1 MSLPA
6 PSSTT
11 WGDPNAAKRALLIHG
26 LISCSQSWNRVA
38 DALSAHG
45 YYVVA
50 PDLLGHGYA
59 SRPSTTDGAEYTIA
73 KLAANLKPLLP
84 QSGKDAPISLI
95 IGHSL
100 GCLVALDLLPSLSS
114 KPRVVLVDPSMEI
127 SPEIISVVRDDCV
140 GSVTRVASVEQM
152 AAAHPRWTRRDAIAK
167 VAGNLLCDAEVVDA
181 VLQQNPNSPWSY
193 TDRLPSGSELASI
206 TIVAGDPAFGALIS
220 ANQVE
225 DLKKSHPHI
234 RTFSVDGASHDVHR
248 DFPEIV
254 VREAL
259 KSNAS

>member
-1 MSLPA
+1 MSIHA

-38 DALSAHG
+38 DALSAHGVDFRSCHLQHVLLIDVVG

-140 GSVTRVASVEQM
+140 ESVTRVASVEQM

-181 VLQQNPNSPWSY
+181 VLQVGRSP
-193 TDRLPSGSELASI
+193 
-206 TIVAGDPAFGALIS
+206 
-220 ANQVE
+220 
-225 DLKKSHPHI
+225 
-234 RTFSVDGASHDVHR
+234 HR
-248 DFPEIV
+248 
-254 VREAL
+254 
-259 KSNAS
+259 